1 MVGTT
6 RYVAQM
12 VGFVLSVLGSIGA
25 FLFGVMLM
33 ASARQDEKNP
43 PDTKDASFWDV
54 ATGKTYRKQQ
64 RHAES
69 TYQQR
74 MWAGGCFAFAVVSA
88 IGAVAT
94 WATMPGH

>member
-1 MVGTT
+1 
-6 RYVAQM
+6 M
-12 VGFVLSVLGSIGA
+12 VGFVLSVLCSVGA
-25 FLFGVMLM
+25 FLLGVMLM

-43 PDTKDASFWDV
+43 PNTKNASFWDV
-54 ATGKTYRKQQ
+54 ATGKSYRERQ

-69 TYQQR
+69 TDQQR
-74 MWAGGCFAFAVVSA
+74 MWAGGCFAFAVASA